1 MTGSYKFW
9 IANESVSEFW
19 LSTDATPAKKTK
31 IAEVTRSTP
40 YSKWPHTHEAE
51 SISVTL
57 EAGKRYY
64 LEVLQQQP
72 SGSTQLAV
80 RWQLPNGAEE
90 RPIPGWRMIPLDQE
104 GFKPPSHSTTT
115 AQAQ

>member
-1 MTGSYKFW
+1 
-9 IANESVSEFW
+9 
-19 LSTDATPAKKTK
+19 
-31 IAEVTRSTP
+31 VTRSTP
-40 YSKWPHTHEAE
+40 YVKWPHTCEAE
-51 SISVTL
+51 SAPVNL

-80 RWQLPNGAEE
+80 RWQLPNGVEE
-90 RPIPGWRMIPLDQE
+90 RPIPGCRLMPPE
-104 GFKPPSHSTTT
+104 GDSFKPLSNSTTT